1 MSRYGRSSSEIV
13 ADSGYGSEENY
24 EYMLMNGMTPFVK
37 YNMFHVEQR
46 RKYQNNAFLVSNLFY
61 NAQEDFYVCPMG
73 QKLSFKKTEQRKT
86 ASGFIQTVSVYCA
99 TRCQGCPLRG
109 QCHKSKNN
117 RRIEVNHS
125 LEEYKAI
132 ARKLLMSERG
142 LMHRSYRPI
151 EPEAVFGQIKKME
164 ILED

>member
-1 MSRYGRSSSEIV
+1 MKEDAMLNGQLKPGYNVQISTENQFITNYDIFQRPTDTLTLIPYLQSFMSRYGRSSSEIV

-86 ASGFIQTVSVYCA
+86 ASGFI
-99 TRCQGCPLRG
+99 
-109 QCHKSKNN
+109 
-117 RRIEVNHS
+117 
-125 LEEYKAI
+125 
-132 ARKLLMSERG
+132 
-142 LMHRSYRPI
+142 
-151 EPEAVFGQIKKME
+151 
-164 ILED
+164 